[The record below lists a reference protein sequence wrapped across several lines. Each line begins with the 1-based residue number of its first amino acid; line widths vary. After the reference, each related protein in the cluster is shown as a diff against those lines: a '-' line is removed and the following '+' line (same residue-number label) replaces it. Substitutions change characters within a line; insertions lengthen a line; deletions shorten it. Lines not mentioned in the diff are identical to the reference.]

1 MTKGIKVTYTKY
13 LRKTSW
19 NLLFFPQSQWN
30 FGTTHEN
37 IVKKCFFHKFLL
49 VKQSLFLHMYN
60 LYTYTYI
67 YINSY
72 IHILYIS
79 IYIYLYIYIYI
90 YMCVCVTYV
99 LYLSIYL
106 FAIYIH
112 GTITLTIIQTG
123 TICKKFLYKSL
134 LNSACFWSTTRHG
147 INKDKSYFL
156 LPDHQAN
163 LILIFE
169 FYERTKNA

>member
-1 MTKGIKVTYTKY
+1 M
-13 LRKTSW
+13 LS
-19 NLLFFPQSQWN
+19 
-30 FGTTHEN
+30 
-37 IVKKCFFHKFLL
+37 FHKFLL
-49 VKQSLFLHMYN
+49 VKQSIFLHLYN

-67 YINSY
+67 YMNSY
-72 IHILYIS
+72 IHILYIR
-79 IYIYLYIYIYI
+79 IYIYL

-112 GTITLTIIQTG
+112 GTITRTIIQTE

-134 LNSACFWSTTRHG
+134 LNPACFWSRTRHG